1 MVKYANHLVKKTYI
15 IIRVTGWFGK
25 KEIDIVDYFKADIED
40 YVKMYI
46 QESKVY
52 KLMITDP
59 YVL

>member
-15 IIRVTGWFGK
+15 IIRVTGWFWK

-52 KLMITDP
+52 KFK
-59 YVL
+59 